1 MIDIKRYNKLKEEYG
16 HVSSWTIWGQPTT
29 GVSSNIPDMSIFK
42 DKNICNKLNDK
53 YVFVGLNGSST
64 HGNQDDEPWKNF
76 HSSYEHQRD
85 YKLRYALTDSK
96 FWGSYITDIIKVFE
110 GDREE
115 SKEVSSKKFMS
126 KLRKHP
132 EVVDE
137 NIEIF
142 KNELSILSDEKP
154 ILIAIGNDSHN
165 ILKNNLKGYEIH
177 KIKHYSSW
185 GGPEEYKKEVW
196 EKLEKIFEE

>member
-1 MIDIKRYNKLKEEYG
+1 MIEIERYNKLKENYG
-16 HVSSWTIWGQPTT
+16 HVSSWTIWGKPTT
-29 GVSSNIPDMSIFK
+29 GVSSNIPDMSIFE

-64 HGNQDDEPWKNF
+64 HGNQDEEPWKNF
-76 HSSYEHQRD
+76 HSSYKNQRD
-85 YKLRYALTDSK
+85 YKLRYALTGSE

-132 EVVDE
+132 QVVDE

-165 ILKNNLKGYEIH
+165 ILKNNLHEYEIH

-185 GGPEEYKKEVW
+185 GGPEEYKKEVCDV
-196 EKLEKIFEE
+196 LRKIN